1 MKPIHKKRSLYGGT
15 VLLLI
20 LLVGWIWNSWFSTT
34 RIAFI
39 NYQVINLGEI
49 SKANDNSFIR
59 INELNTE
66 NLDRLNDYDMIF
78 INAMGLRI
86 TEEQRE
92 QIRLAADKG
101 RAESLTDLSEYNF

>member
-39 NYQVINLGEI
+39 NYQVINLGE
-49 SKANDNSFIR
+49 FIHPDQR
-59 INELNTE
+59 TE
-66 NLDRLNDYDMIF
+66 Y
-78 INAMGLRI
+78 G
-86 TEEQRE
+86 
-92 QIRLAADKG
+92 KSG
-101 RAESLTDLSEYNF
+101 SPG